1 MTKTANPDV
10 MFLQSEYNVFSYLLR
25 DRKVSLL
32 QMLFT
37 LESYYFLR
45 FFFLVNIKDLRTY
58 LIMFSLATYGF
69 MLS

>member
-32 QMLFT
+32 QKMFK
-37 LESYYFLR
+37 LESNYFLR
-45 FFFLVNIKDLRTY
+45 FFYVNIKDLRTY